1 MMSIVKWRKNSMK
14 KMSRTL
20 ARASIIMAAI
30 WFVLLFFAT
39 ALSSIWLAVVGSIV
53 MIASLL
59 IKAFALK
66 CPNCG
71 HGGMVPQWTKSGTIH
86 CPKCGKAVEYDI

>member
-1 MMSIVKWRKNSMK
+1 MK

-20 ARASIIMAAI
+20 ARASIVMVAI
-30 WFVLLFFAT
+30 GCVLLFFTA
-39 ALSSIWLAVVGSIV
+39 ALSNIWLAVIGSIV

-59 IKAFALK
+59 VKAFLK

-71 HGGMVPQWTKSGTIH
+71 HGGMVPQWSKSGTIH